1 MPPAAGLV
9 GVDALDAVTF
19 ELAEAEVGATGCTV
33 VVLAVVVLAV
43 VVLLLAQAARL
54 SKSPTAIL
62 CRMLIIRIGDVLP

>member
-33 VVLAVVVLAV
+33 VVLAVVVL
-43 VVLLLAQAARL
+43 LLAQAARP

-62 CRMLIIRIGDVLP
+62 RRVLIIRIGDVLP